1 MYGTVARM
9 KIKPGHE
16 QAMIDLLREQ
26 LDARSEGRP
35 TSLSVYRLDAAE
47 NEYLMAVGF
56 ESKDAYAAN
65 ASSPDQH
72 ARYLQYMEH
81 LAGDPAWEDGEIIF
95 AST

>member
-9 KIKPGHE
+9 TIKPGHE
-16 QAMIDLLREQ
+16 QALIDVVREH

-35 TSLSVYRLDAAE
+35 TSLAVYKLDAAE
-47 NEYLMAVGF
+47 NEYIMAVGF
-56 ESKDAYAAN
+56 ESKEAYEAN

-81 LAGDPAWEDGEIIF
+81 LASEPAWEDGEIIF
-95 AST
+95 TSS